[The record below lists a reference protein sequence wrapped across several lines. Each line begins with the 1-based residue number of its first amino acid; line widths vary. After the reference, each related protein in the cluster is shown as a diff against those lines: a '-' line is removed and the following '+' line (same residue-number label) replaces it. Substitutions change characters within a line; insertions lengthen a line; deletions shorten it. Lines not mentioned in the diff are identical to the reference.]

1 LSASDDADNLCPYC
15 DALMP
20 PIGERTPQLTRLLAA
35 AERRSKPAPRP
46 GHPHARR
53 APVSVHGAVC
63 ERHDFETK
71 ELPRARAR
79 GWPTNIAWDALRG
92 RIERLQPKLAKLVQG
107 DEKTRS
113 ESVFWR
119 SVEEDVRKSGSRAVA
134 GVKGQ
139 FESFDKVQPGY
150 YGEKGSHIIY
160 QTIYNLFPPSSFDA
174 QSLSALSPD
183 IVLQRVLVPEAAL
196 ALVMEDMDVDVST
209 ASRVLV
215 ESARFGAMMY
225 PLHDGDQDH
234 RDIGQGMVRER
245 ARARAK
251 VIAAE
256 ERVEEE

>member
-1 LSASDDADNLCPYC
+1 
-15 DALMP
+15 MP

-139 FESFDKVQPGY
+139 FESFDKVQPG
-150 YGEKGSHIIY
+150 
-160 QTIYNLFPPSSFDA
+160 
-174 QSLSALSPD
+174 
-183 IVLQRVLVPEAAL
+183 
-196 ALVMEDMDVDVST
+196 
-209 ASRVLV
+209 
-215 ESARFGAMMY
+215 
-225 PLHDGDQDH
+225 
-234 RDIGQGMVRER
+234 
-245 ARARAK
+245 
-251 VIAAE
+251 
-256 ERVEEE
+256 